1 MSSLL
6 NPTRYV
12 VRPVSF
18 GQSKKLKILNAN
30 RVEVLETTPFLQ
42 TLAQKKLQLSKN
54 STYFCYCCIDSLL
67 SPIYTTGP
75 LSLQAVW
82 LSHYFW
88 KLLYQNMFANLCKKF
103 FFAYCCIRLF
113 FCKFA
118 KVVRLK
124 RRAEAIEMW
133 QKCAWINMPQITIVH
148 APQRKNL
155 IKHISCSQRRLGEKE
170 NKK

>member
-1 MSSLL
+1 MQIVVKFWKLL
-6 NPTRYV
+6 LFYKH
-12 VRPVSF
+12 SF
-18 GQSKKLKILNAN
+18 
-30 RVEVLETTPFLQ
+30 E
-42 TLAQKKLQLSKN
+42 KLQLRKKN
-54 STYFCYCCIDSLL
+54 TYFCYCCIDSLL
-67 SPIYTTGP
+67 PPIDTTGP

-88 KLLYQNMFANLCKKF
+88 KLLYQNMFANLCKNE
-103 FFAYCCIRLF
+103 FFAHCHIRLL

-118 KVVRLK
+118 NVIRLR

-133 QKCAWINMPQITIVH
+133 QKCAGINMTQITIVH
-148 APQRKNL
+148 TPQRKKW